1 MNHPEQ
7 PEHVRRGSAD
17 ANPSTGAG
25 PSRRTVIAGG
35 AAGLTLVASGALLA
49 TGVEAAAAA
58 TGAVSRSRLTGE
70 PVVAH
75 VRDARTGEID
85 VFVGERKVR
94 IRDRAVAARL
104 ASVVD

>member
-7 PEHVRRGSAD
+7 PQHVRRSGAD
-17 ANPSTGAG
+17 ANPSTGA
-25 PSRRTVIAGG
+25 V
-35 AAGLTLVASGALLA
+35 LA
-49 TGVEAAAAA
+49 TGVEAAAAT
-58 TGAVSRSRLTGE
+58 TGAVSRGRLTGE